1 MTFLAFPSR
10 IYAGFVTAWRTLTV
24 LRLPGREVQCSV
36 DALPFFPL
44 VGWVLGGIA
53 ALGAW
58 LGMAAGG
65 PSLAGFA
72 GVGLLTLCT
81 GALHLD
87 GLADS
92 VDGLYGGRTP
102 ERRLE
107 IMKDPRIGAMGAV
120 ALIFAVLLKIFALA
134 RLASIGAWP
143 LVLLPCVWSRV
154 AMVGLA
160 VSMPYARRDG
170 TAKGFVA
177 DARVGH
183 AIAAVLL
190 AAALTIGIAPLA
202 TAACALFTVAWTV
215 VLRRKFLL
223 AVGGL
228 TGDLL
233 GFACEFIE
241 IALLLGLA
249 LAKGA
254 L

>member
-1 MTFLAFPSR
+1 MNFFDLPSR
-10 IYAGFVTAWRTLTV
+10 IHAAFITAWRTLTV
-24 LRLPGREVQCSV
+24 LRLPGREAQCFA

-65 PSLAGFA
+65 PSLAGFVGA
-72 GVGLLTLCT
+72 GLLTLCT

-92 VDGLYGGRTP
+92 VDGLYGGSTP

-120 ALIFAVLLKIFALA
+120 ALVFAVLLKIFALS

-143 LVLLPCVWSRV
+143 LMALPFVWSRA

-170 TAKGFVA
+170 TAKGFVD
-177 DARVGH
+177 DARAGH
-183 AIAAVLL
+183 AIAATLL
-190 AAALTIGIAPLA
+190 AAALTVGLAPLA
-202 TAACALFTVAWTV
+202 AAACALFSAAWAA
-215 VLRRKFLL
+215 VLRRKFLQ
-223 AVGGL
+223 AIGGL